1 MTTKRI
7 PNTKLLMQLAQSS
20 PNGFTTKDAR
30 THIKGLRASTL
41 HSMLWKLKRDNVL
54 VRDDAGKYTL
64 VNAPAPTP
72 AANVSTPVYK
82 KKQRLMS
89 AEDAGVSR
97 RVYDDLAHQLTRT
110 QTSLA
115 NMKQRYEDALS
126 IIRYLED
133 KLFKAIQFDAR
144 NGSNS

>member
-1 MTTKRI
+1 MMTKRI

-54 VRDDAGKYTL
+54 KRDDAGKYTL
-64 VNAPAPTP
+64 VNASAPTP

-82 KKQRLMS
+82 KKRLQS
-89 AEDAGVSR
+89 SGDAVYER
-97 RVYDDLAHQLTRT
+97 EIRDLTFRVRQLNEHTAQLKT
-110 QTSLA
+110 QLD
-115 NMKQRYEDALS
+115 DALS

-144 NGSNS
+144 NNGSDS

>member
-54 VRDDAGKYTL
+54 KRDDAGKYTL
-64 VNAPAPTP
+64 VNAPASTP
-72 AANVSTPVYK
+72 AANVSTRVYK
-82 KKQRLMS
+82 KKERPQS
-89 AEDAGVSR
+89 SGDAVYER
-97 RVYDDLAHQLTRT
+97 EIRDLTFRVRQLNEHTAQLKT
-110 QTSLA
+110 QLD
-115 NMKQRYEDALS
+115 DALS

>member
-30 THIKGLRASTL
+30 TQIKGLRASTL

-54 VRDDAGKYTL
+54 KRDDAGKYTL

-72 AANVSTPVYK
+72 AANVSTRVYK
-82 KKQRLMS
+82 KKERPQS
-89 AEDAGVSR
+89 SGDAMYER
-97 RVYDDLAHQLTRT
+97 EIRDLTFRVRQLNEHTAQLKT
-110 QTSLA
+110 QLD
-115 NMKQRYEDALS
+115 DALS

>member
-30 THIKGLRASTL
+30 TQIKGLRASTL

-54 VRDDAGKYTL
+54 KRDDAGKYTL
-64 VNAPAPTP
+64 VNAPASTP
-72 AANVSTPVYK
+72 AANVSTRVYK
-82 KKQRLMS
+82 KKERPQS
-89 AEDAGVSR
+89 SGDAVYER
-97 RVYDDLAHQLTRT
+97 EIRDLTFRVRQLNEHTAQLKT
-110 QTSLA
+110 QLD
-115 NMKQRYEDALS
+115 DALS

-144 NGSNS
+144 NGSNT

>member
-30 THIKGLRASTL
+30 TQIKGLRASTL

-54 VRDDAGKYTL
+54 KRDDAGKYTL
-64 VNAPAPTP
+64 VNAPASTP
-72 AANVSTPVYK
+72 AANVSTRVYK
-82 KKQRLMS
+82 KKERPQS
-89 AEDAGVSR
+89 SGDAVYER
-97 RVYDDLAHQLTRT
+97 EIRDLTFRVRQLNEHTAQLKT
-110 QTSLA
+110 QLD
-115 NMKQRYEDALS
+115 DALS

>member
-1 MTTKRI
+1 MTTKRT
-7 PNTKLLMQLAQSS
+7 PNTKLLMQLAQSR

-30 THIKGLRASTL
+30 THIKGLKPATL

-54 VRDDAGKYTL
+54 KRDDAGKYTL
-64 VNAPAPTP
+64 VNASAPTP

-82 KKQRLMS
+82 KKRLQS
-89 AEDAGVSR
+89 SGDA
-97 RVYDDLAHQLTRT
+97 VYEREIRDLAFRVRQLNEHTAQLKT
-110 QTSLA
+110 QLD
-115 NMKQRYEDALS
+115 DALS

>member
-30 THIKGLRASTL
+30 TQIKGLRASTL

-54 VRDDAGKYTL
+54 KRDDAGKYTL

-72 AANVSTPVYK
+72 TANVSTPVYK
-82 KKQRLMS
+82 KKRLQS
-89 AEDAGVSR
+89 SGDAVYER
-97 RVYDDLAHQLTRT
+97 EIRDLTFRVRQLNEHTAQLKT
-110 QTSLA
+110 QLD
-115 NMKQRYEDALS
+115 DALS

>member
-30 THIKGLRASTL
+30 TQIKGLRASTL

-54 VRDDAGKYTL
+54 KRDDAGKYTL

-72 AANVSTPVYK
+72 AANVSTRVYK
-82 KKQRLMS
+82 KKERPQS
-89 AEDAGVSR
+89 SGDAVYER
-97 RVYDDLAHQLTRT
+97 EIRDLTFRVRQLNEHTAQLKT
-110 QTSLA
+110 QLD
-115 NMKQRYEDALS
+115 DALS